1 MAPICQENLVQRKR
15 KQELERTAAIKTS
28 CMLYSSEFT
37 KDEILDYTK
46 NLAKITSR
54 TLKRIEEDEVV

>member
-1 MAPICQENLVQRKR
+1 MQRKC

-28 CMLYSSEFT
+28 CMLYSSGFT
-37 KDEILDYTK
+37 KDEILDYMK

-54 TLKRIEEDEVV
+54 TLKRMEEDDVV

>member
-1 MAPICQENLVQRKR
+1 MVQRKR

-28 CMLYSSEFT
+28 CMLYSSGFT
-37 KDEILDYTK
+37 KDEILDYMK

-54 TLKRIEEDEVV
+54 TLKRIEEDDVV